1 MLPLCSVLV
10 RPHLAHCV
18 QFSAPQFKKDRDLLE
33 GVQRRTTKMIKGLRH
48 LPYEERLSNL
58 GLFSLGKR
66 RLRGDLIN
74 IYKYLKEGGRQMD
87 EARLFSVV
95 CSDRIRSN
103 GLNSGNRKFH
113 TNMHKD
119 FFVVRVMEHWNSLP
133 RVCGVSFYGDIQDL
147 SVLTCVIYCRV
158 PASAGRLYSMIP

>member
-95 CSDRIRSN
+95 CSDTTRSH
-103 GLNSGNRKFH
+103 GLKLEHRMFH
-113 TNMHKD
+113 TNMQMNLFMVLYRKYCKHISVKLQ
-119 FFVVRVMEHWNSLP
+119 FWEYCTVSLP
-133 RVCGVSFYGDIQDL
+133 AVY
-147 SVLTCVIYCRV
+147 
-158 PASAGRLYSMIP
+158 